1 MIARGA
7 ILTAISQVVFLI
19 SGFTMNMVLARLLG
33 PEDYGTFGL
42 VISILIIVEIF
53 VNTGIPEAVKKFGG
67 EKPEL
72 IGAIVRKTLPWQLIY
87 GLGMF
92 AILIVAAPQISKI
105 LQDDRLTQLLRIASA
120 NIIFYGLH
128 KYFTGVQSGTH
139 NFLKFSLLNIV
150 YSLSKLVAIVGIV
163 LAGFSVIG
171 ALVGNVVASIIGLIV
186 GITFAKFKIKG
197 VNTQN
202 VETKKYVNFVI
213 PNLLYFVGLNLFFSI
228 DLWFVKYYLSDL
240 KVGYYASAATLSKM
254 PYFLSIGLTAVL
266 LPSLSQ
272 TIAAMDRER
281 TREIITD
288 SLRYVLIF
296 LVLIVVVCAFNGRE
310 IIILVMGQKF
320 SEAGPVLGILIS
332 GLSLTTTM
340 LVIHTFLMAK
350 NLMKLCFYQIVLLLI
365 LDVILNAFLVPRYQ
379 LFGAAFA
386 TFSIGLVG
394 TIISSSYIYKDIK
407 DSILP
412 FVGKLFAAIVILC
425 VFSFLLNYSSVHII
439 FKLILLSSIYFILLY
454 ALKVINTVDIERLKT
469 ALQIV

>member
-7 ILTAISQVVFLI
+7 IMTVISQVVFLI
-19 SGFTMNMVLARLLG
+19 SGLTMNMALARLLG

-72 IGAIVRKTLPWQLIY
+72 MGAIVRKTLPWQLIY

-92 AILIVAAPQISKI
+92 VILIVFAPQIGKI
-105 LQDDRLTQLLRIASA
+105 LQDDKLTQLLRIASA

-128 KYFTGVQSGTH
+128 KYFTGVQSGLH

-171 ALVGNVVASIIGLIV
+171 ALVGNVVASTIGLIV
-186 GITFAKFKIKG
+186 GISFAKFKIKG
-197 VNTQN
+197 VSTHN
-202 VETKKYVNFVI
+202 VETKKYMNFVV

-228 DLWFVKYYLSDL
+228 DLWFVKYHLSDL
-240 KVGYYASAATLSKM
+240 QVGYYVSAATLSKM

-266 LPSLSQ
+266 LPSLSH
-272 TIAAMDRER
+272 TIAAMEKER
-281 TREIITD
+281 TREIMAD

-296 LVLIVVVCAFNGRE
+296 LVLMAVACFFNGRE
-310 IIILVMGQKF
+310 IITFLMGKKF
-320 SEAGPVLGILIS
+320 IEAGPVLGILIS

-350 NLMKLCFYQIVLLLI
+350 NLMKLCFYQILLLLI

-386 TFSIGLVG
+386 TFTIGLVG
-394 TIISSSYIYKDIK
+394 TIVSISYIFKDIK

-412 FVGKLFAAIVILC
+412 FAGKLIVSIVFLC
-425 VFSFLLNYSSVHII
+425 MISVLLNYSTFHII
-439 FKLILLSSIYFILLY
+439 FKLILLSLVYFTTLILL
-454 ALKVINTVDIERLKT
+454 KIISTVDIERFK
-469 ALQIV
+469 AAIKI